1 LKKATLGKIA
11 IILCAFFMMT
21 LSYTKV
27 GAFPFISFSILN
39 NISPSQTASEK
50 AFLIDNSQ
58 NIAVLEPA
66 NHIDPNPAKG
76 GGDISVVE
84 GKALY
89 AENSLSGV
97 AVDINKPGNTGR
109 ISVYEVR
116 PGDTLTQIAEMF
128 DVSVNTIRWAN
139 DFSGDIKPGQSLVIL
154 PVSGVKH
161 VVKNGGT
168 IKDIADMYGADT
180 REIALFNGLSED
192 VKLKAGDEIIV
203 PHAEIKHEDSE
214 TKTKSKAKTY
224 AKSGTTKST
233 TVSTSGY
240 FTNPAPGAYLTQGIH
255 GYNAV
260 DLGAPVGTP
269 IYAAAAGSVIT
280 SKEGGWN
287 GGYGSMII
295 ISHNNGTQ
303 TLYSHMS
310 QNNVAAGQKVAKGEL
325 IGYMGSTGKS
335 TGSHLHFEV
344 RGAKNPISA
353 ACVVGKA
360 CKY

>member
-1 LKKATLGKIA
+1 
-11 IILCAFFMMT
+11 MT
-21 LSYTKV
+21 LSYTTV

-39 NISPSQTASEK
+39 NISPSQTVSEK
-50 AFLIDNSQ
+50 ASLIDNSQ

-76 GGDISVVE
+76 GGDINVVE
-84 GKALY
+84 GKALF

-116 PGDTLTQIAEMF
+116 PGDTLTQIADMF

-139 DFSGDIKPGQSLVIL
+139 DFSGDIKPGQSLIIL
-154 PVSGVKH
+154 PISGVKH

-168 IKDIADMYGADT
+168 IKDVADIYGADA

-192 VKLKAGDEIIV
+192 TKLKAGDEIIV
-203 PHAEIKHEDSE
+203 PHAEIKHEDPG
-214 TKTKSKAKTY
+214 TKSTSKAKTY
-224 AKSGTTKST
+224 AKAGAAKTS
-233 TVSTSGY
+233 VSATSGY
-240 FTNPAPGAYLTQGIH
+240 FTNPAPGAILTQGVH
-255 GYNAV
+255 GYNGV
-260 DLGAPVGTP
+260 DLGASVGTP

-295 ISHNNGTQ
+295 ISHSNGTQ
-303 TLYSHMS
+303 TLYGHLS
-310 QNNVAAGQKVAKGEL
+310 QNVAAAGQKVAKGEL

-344 RGAKNPISA
+344 RGAKNPLASS
-353 ACVVGKA
+353 CVVGKV
-360 CKY
+360 CH